1 MFSLWKSESKASPG
15 QDAAS
20 MTKGWPWEP
29 DQRVAAQL
37 AIASLVKFFPKSL
50 ARNDRLHVGT
60 LFCALGALAGFAA
73 QYGLR
78 ERIASGKAKET
89 DVFVIAQAPNG
100 ERYFFGDGL
109 NAVLVP
115 QTLESTSVWSVLG
128 GEALRLG
135 AAREDLPDCMEIF

>member
-1 MFSLWKSESKASPG
+1 MFSLWKSESKARPG

-20 MTKGWPWEP
+20 MKKGWPWEP

-37 AIASLVKFFPKSL
+37 AIGSLVKFFPESL
-50 ARNDRLHVGT
+50 AQNGRLQVET
-60 LFCALGALAGFAA
+60 LFCAVGALAGFAA

-78 ERIASGKAKET
+78 ERIASGKAQEA

-100 ERYFFGDGL
+100 ARYFFGDSL

-115 QTLESTSVWSVLG
+115 Q
-128 GEALRLG
+128 
-135 AAREDLPDCMEIF
+135 ARESI